1 MISIGYVV
9 IVASYIYENDDRLIS
24 IIMVANDRKEKEKLE
39 L

>member
-9 IVASYIYENDDRLIS
+9 RVASYIYENDDRLIS